1 MYDGIEN
8 AGYGQH
14 DSSATTWKDLVGSYD
29 LLVQPSLKWHN
40 TYLEFDGAYAAYNMS
55 LPHSAIGTVWTCE
68 CVYSIEETGV
78 NYKGLF
84 GCKFDSYKQI
94 YGLNYWTS
102 VSGGWSMGIHGQSGS
117 VDILIAENSTLK
129 SLVQLSKKNYLVLGQ
144 RSDKKMI
151 AGAAGAISV
160 EKSASAVVDLTHS
173 GIMLGRAYG
182 SAGGSNTSRSLKS
195 NIYAFRL
202 YNRTLDASEIASNYA
217 IDVKRFE
224 LESEEN

>member
-1 MYDGIEN
+1 M
-8 AGYGQH
+8 
-14 DSSATTWKDLVGSYD
+14 
-29 LLVQPSLKWHN
+29 KWHD

-68 CVYSIEETGV
+68 CVYSIEETSV

-94 YGLNYWTS
+94 YGLNYWS
-102 VSGGWSMGIHGQSGS
+102 SISGGWSMGIHGQLGS
-117 VDILIAENSTLK
+117 ADILITENPTLK

-160 EKSASAVVDLTHS
+160 EKSSSAVVDLTHS

-182 SAGGSNTSRSLKS
+182 SASGSIPSRSLKS

-202 YNRTLDASEIASNYA
+202 YNRTLNASEIASNYA
-217 IDVKRFE
+217 IDNKRFG
-224 LESEEN
+224 LESEES